1 MYVNDTIAAIAT
13 PAGRGG
19 VGIIRLSGPK
29 ASNICE
35 AMLGNVP
42 KANRAVHRQFLGNDG
57 RVLDDGIGIYFPGP
71 HSFTGEDVLELQGH
85 GGKIVMDMLLQ
96 ACLQNGARLAR
107 PGEFS
112 ERAFLN
118 DKLDLAQAEAIA
130 DLIDSSSE
138 QAARSALRSLQGDF
152 SKAVNGLLTQI
163 TELRMYVEAA
173 LDFPEEEIDFLADQR
188 VLDRVRSIQTQLGN
202 IFDKARQGSLLRE
215 GMQLVIVGK
224 PNAGKSS
231 LLNAMAGQEM
241 AIVTEYAGTTRDV
254 LRESINLDGMPL
266 HIIDTA
272 GLRESE
278 DPVEKIGIER
288 AWKAVEKAD
297 QILFLVDD
305 AEAADQTNEDL
316 VSKLPKHL
324 PRLTVHN
331 KIDKSGHAEGLHGD
345 DLYISAKQ
353 HIGIDTLRDVLKQRM
368 GYQADNED
376 LFIAR
381 RRHLQALEETQQ
393 AVDRAAEQLTVF
405 NAGELM
411 AEELRLAQDSLGK
424 ITGKF
429 TPDDLLGEIFS
440 SFCIGK

>member
-1 MYVNDTIAAIAT
+1 
-13 PAGRGG
+13 
-19 VGIIRLSGPK
+19 
-29 ASNICE
+29 
-35 AMLGNVP
+35 
-42 KANRAVHRQFLGNDG
+42 
-57 RVLDDGIGIYFPGP
+57 
-71 HSFTGEDVLELQGH
+71 
-85 GGKIVMDMLLQ
+85 
-96 ACLQNGARLAR
+96 
-107 PGEFS
+107 
-112 ERAFLN
+112 
-118 DKLDLAQAEAIA
+118 
-130 DLIDSSSE
+130 
-138 QAARSALRSLQGDF
+138 
-152 SKAVNGLLTQI
+152 
-163 TELRMYVEAA
+163 MYVEAA

-188 VLDRVRSIQTQLGN
+188 VLDRVDHIQTQLGN
-202 IFDKARQGSLLRE
+202 IFDKAKQGSLLRE

-231 LLNAMAGQEM
+231 LLNALAGQET

-272 GLRESE
+272 GLRESD
-278 DPVEKIGIER
+278 DPVEQIGIQR
-288 AWKAVEKAD
+288 AWQAVENAD

-305 AEAADQTNEDL
+305 AEPTDQANNEL
-316 VSKLPKHL
+316 LSKMPARL

-353 HIGIDTLRDVLKQRM
+353 QLGIDTLRDVLKQRM
-368 GYQADNED
+368 GYQADSED

-393 AVDRAAEQLTVF
+393 AVDRAAEQLKVF

-411 AEELRLAQDSLGK
+411 AEELRVAQDALGQ

>member
-1 MYVNDTIAAIAT
+1 MLQNDTIAAIAT

-19 VGIIRLSGPK
+19 VGIIRLSGPRVQHI
-29 ASNICE
+29 AE
-35 AMLGNVP
+35 QMLGQLTKP
-42 KANRAVHRQFLGNDG
+42 HRAAHRQFLGNDG
-57 RVLDDGIGIYFPGP
+57 HVLDDGVAIYFPGP

-96 ACLQNGARLAR
+96 ACLQFGARLAR

-152 SKAVNGLLTQI
+152 SAAVNSLLTQI

-188 VLDRVRSIQTQLGN
+188 VLDRLSNIQQQLKT

-231 LLNAMAGQEM
+231 LLNALAGQDT

-266 HIIDTA
+266 HVIDTA
-272 GLRESE
+272 GLRDSD
-278 DPVEKIGIER
+278 DPVEQIGIQR
-288 AWKAVEKAD
+288 AWQAVEKAD
-297 QILFLVDD
+297 LILFLVDD
-305 AEAADQTNEDL
+305 TEATDQSHHSLLERMP
-316 VSKLPKHL
+316 SHL
-324 PRLTVHN
+324 PRITVHN
-331 KIDKSGHAEGLHGD
+331 KIDKSGHAVGQHGEH
-345 DLYISAKQ
+345 LYISAKEQ
-353 HIGIDTLRDVLKQRM
+353 VGIDNLREALKQRM
-368 GYQADNED
+368 GYQADSED

-381 RRHLQALEETQQ
+381 RRHLQALEDTQQ
-393 AVDRAAEQLTVF
+393 AVDRASEQLQTF

-411 AEELRLAQDSLGK
+411 AEELRLAQDSLGQ
-424 ITGKF
+424 ITGRF

>member
-1 MYVNDTIAAIAT
+1 MHVNDTIAAIAT

-29 ASNICE
+29 VSQIAES
-35 AMLGNVP
+35 MLGQLTKP
-42 KANRAVHRQFLGNDG
+42 HRAAHRQFLGKDG
-57 RVLDDGIGIYFPGP
+57 TVLDDGVAIYFPGP

-85 GGKIVMDMLLQ
+85 GGKIVMDMLLH
-96 ACLQNGARLAR
+96 ACLQNGARLAK

-152 SKAVNGLLTQI
+152 STAVNSLLTQI
-163 TELRMYVEAA
+163 TELRIYVEAA

-188 VLDRVRSIQTQLGN
+188 VLDRVNGIKQQLGD
-202 IFDKARQGSLLRE
+202 IFNKAKQGSLLRE

-231 LLNAMAGQEM
+231 LLNALAGQET

-272 GLRESE
+272 GLRDSD
-278 DPVEKIGIER
+278 DPVEQIGIQR
-288 AWKAVEKAD
+288 AWQAIEKAD
-297 QILFLVDD
+297 LILFLVDD
-305 AEAADQTNEDL
+305 TEAADKSHHALLDQM
-316 VSKLPKHL
+316 PKHL

-331 KIDKSGHAEGLHGD
+331 KIDKSGHADGLHGEH
-345 DLYISAKQ
+345 LYISAKQ
-353 HIGIDTLRDVLKQRM
+353 QIGITTLRDVLKQRM
-368 GYQADNED
+368 GYQADSED

-381 RRHLQALEETQQ
+381 RRHLQALEETQI
-393 AVDRAAEQLTVF
+393 AVNNASEQLQVF

-411 AEELRLAQDSLGK
+411 AEELRVAQDALGQ
-424 ITGKF
+424 ITGRF